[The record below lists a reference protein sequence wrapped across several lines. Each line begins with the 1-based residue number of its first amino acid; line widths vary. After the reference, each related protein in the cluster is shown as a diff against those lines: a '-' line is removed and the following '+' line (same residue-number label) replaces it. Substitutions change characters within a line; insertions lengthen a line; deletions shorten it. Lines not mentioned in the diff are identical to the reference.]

1 MLSLVGST
9 GFVGSNILQN
19 GSFDR
24 VYHSS
29 DINTAY
35 GTNPDLLVYAGVKAE
50 KFLANQNPQKDFEG
64 IETAIC
70 NITKINPKKLVLIST
85 IDVYAVPNDVDESVI
100 PQKDDLLPYGRN
112 RLYLEEWVQGNFQ
125 DYLII
130 RLPGLFGRNIKKNFI
145 YDLIHYI
152 PALLKQE
159 KYFELAAVSNIIK
172 ESYKLQENGFFQY
185 VHAEKEK
192 TLLCKEF
199 ERLGFSALNFTDS
212 RGVFQFYNLNNLW
225 KDIRIA
231 LDNKISVL
239 NVATEPISICEIYK
253 YLTDK
258 DFCNELSGKV
268 PMYNFKSLYCNLYHG
283 YDGYLYDKNDVL
295 NDIKLF
301 VEEQKK

>member
-9 GFVGSNILQN
+9 GFVGSNISQN

-35 GTNPDLLVYAGVKAE
+35 GTNPDLLVYAGVRAE
-50 KFLANQNPQKDFEG
+50 KFLANKNPQKDFEG
-64 IETAIC
+64 IKTAIF
-70 NITKINPKKLVLIST
+70 NITRINPKKLVLIST
-85 IDVYAVPNDVDESVI
+85 VDVYAVPNDVDESII
-100 PQKDDLLPYGRN
+100 PRKDDLLPYGRN
-112 RLYLEEWVQGNFQ
+112 RLYLEEWVQGNFK
-125 DYLII
+125 DYLIV

-145 YDLIHYI
+145 YDFIHYI
-152 PALLKQE
+152 PALLKRE
-159 KYFELAAVSNIIK
+159 KYLELADASNIIK

-185 VHAEKEK
+185 VNTGKEEA
-192 TLLCKEF
+192 LLRNEF
-199 ERLGFSALNFTDS
+199 EMLGFSALNFTDS
-212 RGVFQFYNLNNLW
+212 RGVFQFYNLYNLW

-231 LDNKISVL
+231 LDNNIPIL
-239 NVATEPISICEIYK
+239 NVATEPVSIGEIYK
-253 YLTDK
+253 YLTNRE
-258 DFCNELSGKV
+258 FCNELPGKA

-283 YDGYLYDKNDVL
+283 YDGYLYDKNDIL